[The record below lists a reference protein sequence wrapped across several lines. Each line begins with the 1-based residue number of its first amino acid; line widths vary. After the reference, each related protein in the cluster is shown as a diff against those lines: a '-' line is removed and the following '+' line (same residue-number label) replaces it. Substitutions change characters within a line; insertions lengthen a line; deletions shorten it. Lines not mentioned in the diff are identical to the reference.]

1 MRNLILS
8 LIVLLLCVGT
18 MRGASA
24 EPDFAYPQ
32 TVISDAR
39 KHLKQAGD
47 KGPDAAL
54 AMLEITVATL
64 AIDNDSVF
72 LLPAE
77 IHTLAE
83 KQNSPA
89 VKSLLLLMEA
99 QTYRALYNN
108 NRWKYDRTD
117 TPDEPYPA
125 DIDSWNG
132 RQFTARINALATKA
146 YDLACSEPAPLD
158 NYSKLISAD
167 RIALRY
173 YPTVRDFAA
182 VKALDLL
189 HFSNT
194 AEEDFAINSIIEK
207 EISLCPKGSYS
218 HINWL
223 CRQIERRHW
232 DQNTLTRQLET
243 LYHQYSADEAARQLL
258 LEYSRQF
265 SRFDVTAETIALIRR
280 SLSEFPEYFNN
291 NALENQLKQ
300 LLQPWIKFEAPATA
314 IPGQPFEIKVS
325 YGNISDRAG
334 IVVKRGTD
342 SSEQAYSRRKNP
354 GTEVARFVVKANDN
368 VPYRNTATFS
378 FTPDRELYYYV
389 GSFMDKPE
397 HLLSAFQP
405 VLVSSLTPFVINNCT
420 ENAVIVADA
429 ATGMPVQN
437 VKVNI
442 KNSSTRNPVAP
453 AAAGK
458 TDDEGALRFR
468 LPQRMLKSGSNYLS
482 LTLRDKVFDFG
493 GRLGVYP
500 YRNYIS
506 SDCDE
511 HSALIFTDR
520 ALYHHGDSVN
530 WAIAVSRKNHRR
542 HDAGIASDMPV
553 KVSLYNANAE
563 FVADTAVV
571 TDAFGRASGC
581 FALPENMLGGN
592 FSLRAVADDNHIGFS
607 SFEVSDFKLPKFCVT
622 IDSTMRDCP
631 RSGWVTI
638 KGRAETYSMMPVADA
653 RVQAEIKSASR
664 LRWFMPQQ
672 TLGYVSAE
680 TGADGYFTIELSD
693 SLLSQTALNCFVANV
708 NITAADGE
716 TRSGHTQFTTGK
728 PLDIVIGGYRFD
740 TADSLA
746 LPITVYDASG
756 NEKRP
761 ELRWQLTAD
770 NVEVAQG
777 SAYGNY
783 RVDWTDIPS
792 GDYTLKVWTADS
804 RLADSRQTEVSLYN
818 TKLGTMS
825 AAEPLFVPERNLD
838 FAHGHAGELLYG
850 APQDTYLY
858 MTLGADSVLVSVEG
872 IHTKAGFHRLKV
884 TLPEGYE
891 SGRLTLYAVKDGK
904 LYSYAVNVS
913 EKVNRNIKIEGE
925 SFRDRIAPGDIEH
938 WSLRLTSPESG
949 KHLPS
954 AMIATAYNKALE
966 AMAPLNWPSSF
977 DLFQSYTTISTAGYT
992 DRAYIGAPAVL
1003 MPEKTRW
1010 LKEVNPEM
1018 PEFIYPISY
1027 YSTLRIRGRRMM
1039 KSASASAATGAVVTE
1054 MTEDKLYMSAAND
1067 MAAVKEESAE
1077 AEMDGAAP
1085 EEAGEASAV
1094 QEPDFAYR
1102 PSEVLQA
1109 LWMPSLVSDKDG
1121 VVEITFAVP
1130 QANTTWQFNAF
1141 AWDERLNSGTFTR
1154 DVVSQK
1160 PVMVQPNLPR
1170 FLRAGDSATVL
1181 ASVFNNSDTADS
1193 IVTVAEVF
1201 DPATGSVI
1209 STSRNAVYV
1218 SPKGSA
1224 VISLPVV
1231 APADASIIGYRVRAS
1246 LDKFTD
1252 GEQAAIPVLSA
1263 DTEVIESQIFSMT
1276 ANTVEAEVKLPAAD
1290 KMQTVLEFCS
1300 NPAWDVIK
1308 ALPSLYEGNA
1318 STSYSAA
1325 RQLFRA
1331 AAGRSIIAADPQI
1344 ASTLQRAMDN
1354 ERDSS
1359 LVSQLAKNEDLKIA
1373 TLQQTPWVQAA
1384 ASQTARMARLQ
1395 LLLNPGLVKSSLDGA
1410 VKLLGKYRNA
1420 DGGFRWGD
1428 WSEESSEWATYNVL
1442 YTLGRLNAVGAMPQN
1457 KELRA
1462 IIDPA
1467 LRYLDGQLKD
1477 RTTDFSL
1484 TWLYTLLPDCKPALK
1499 SRKVIAATVQ
1509 QLLESWRKMS
1519 VGQKA
1524 RTAMILK
1531 HNGYPKVA
1539 GEILTSIAQFAK
1551 TEKDGT
1557 IYFPSVDDIDQYAWV
1572 LFAFASLEP
1581 EAQLVDGVRQWLVMR
1596 SQRTDA
1602 LGSCDPTDLIAA
1614 FMRSGSRWTVP
1625 ATMPQIRLGD
1635 RLLQLPEAESMT
1647 GHFTMNIDN
1656 SGKARKL
1663 TVSRSNPQTPAWGAL
1678 LSRYTGRTDKIEP
1691 HAGSRISVDKQLTVL
1706 RDGKWQHADIVRL
1719 GERVRV
1725 VLTVKAADDLQFV
1738 TINDDRAAG
1747 LEPVDQLPGYVSS
1760 AGTMFYR
1767 ENGNSSTRLFIGWLP
1782 RGTYS
1787 ISYELTANMAGS
1799 FISGV
1804 ATVQSQYA
1812 PSVTAH
1818 SGGYRL
1824 TIE

>member
-8 LIVLLLCVGT
+8 LIILLFCSGT
-18 MRGASA
+18 MNSTIAQ
-24 EPDFAYPQ
+24 PDFAYPQ

-77 IHTLAE
+77 IHNLAE
-83 KQNSPA
+83 KQSSRA

-99 QTYRALYNN
+99 QTYRAIYNN

-125 DIDSWNG
+125 DVDSWNG
-132 RQFTARINALATKA
+132 RQFTARINSLAAEA

-158 NYSKLISAD
+158 DYSKLISAG

-223 CRQIERRHW
+223 CRQIDRRHW
-232 DQNTLTRQLET
+232 DQDTLTRQLEA
-243 LYHQYSADEAARQLL
+243 LYQQYSNDEAARQLL
-258 LEYSRQF
+258 LKYCDQF
-265 SRFDVTAETIALIRR
+265 SRFDVNAETIELIRR

-291 NALENQLKQ
+291 NALKNKLKQ
-300 LLQPWIKFEAPATA
+300 LLQPWIKFEAPATS
-314 IPGQPFEIKVS
+314 IPGHPFEIKVS
-325 YGNISDRAG
+325 YGNISNRAG

-342 SSEQAYSRRKNP
+342 SSDRAYTKRNNP
-354 GTEVARFVVKANDN
+354 GTEVARFVVKAQEN
-368 VPYRNTATFS
+368 VPYSNTATFS
-378 FTPDRELYYYV
+378 FTPDKEVYYYV
-389 GSFMDKPE
+389 GSFIDKPE
-397 HLLSAFQP
+397 NLLSSFQP

-429 ATGMPVQN
+429 ATGKPIQN

-458 TDDEGALRFR
+458 TDDEGALRFKV
-468 LPQRMLKSGSNYLS
+468 PQRMLKSGSNYLS

-500 YRNYIS
+500 YRNYIGS
-506 SDCDE
+506 GNDE

-530 WAIAVSRKNHRR
+530 WAIAVSRKNRSKHYT
-542 HDAGIASDMPV
+542 GVASDMPV

-581 FALPENMLGGN
+581 FALPENMLSGN
-592 FSLRAVADDNHIGFS
+592 FSLRAVADNNNIGFS
-607 SFEVSDFKLPKFCVT
+607 SFEVSDFKLPKFSVK

-631 RSGWVTI
+631 ASGWVTI
-638 KGRAETYSMMPVADA
+638 KGRAETYSMMPVAHA
-653 RVQAEIKSASR
+653 GVQAEIKSASR
-664 LRWFMPQQ
+664 LRWFIPQQ
-672 TLGYVSAE
+672 TLGYISAE
-680 TGADGYFTIELSD
+680 TDADGYFTIELSD
-693 SLLSQTALNCFVANV
+693 SLLSQTALNSFVATV

-716 TRSGHTQFTTGK
+716 TRSCQTQFTTGK
-728 PLDIVIGGYRFD
+728 PLDIVIEGSRLN

-746 LPITVYDASG
+746 LPINVYDASG
-756 NEKRP
+756 NQVRP
-761 ELRWQLTAD
+761 ELRWQLTSD
-770 NVEVAQG
+770 NMEIACG
-777 SAYGNY
+777 SAMGNY
-783 RVDWTDIPS
+783 RVDWTAIPS

-804 RLADSRQTEVSLYN
+804 SLADSRHSEVSLYN

-825 AAEPLFVPERNLD
+825 VAEPLFVPERNLE

-850 APQDTYLY
+850 APEDTYIY
-858 MTLGADSVLVSVEG
+858 MTLGADSVLVSVES
-872 IHTKAGFHRLKV
+872 IYTKAGFHRLKV

-891 SGRLTLYAVKDGK
+891 SGRLTLYAVKEGK
-904 LYSYAVNVS
+904 LHSYAVNVS

-925 SFRDRIAPGDIEH
+925 SFRDRIAPGDVEH
-938 WSLRLTSPESG
+938 WTLRLTSPESG

-966 AMAPLNWPSSF
+966 AMAPLNWPRNF
-977 DLFQSYTTISTAGYT
+977 DLYRSYTTIITAGYS
-992 DRAYIGAPAVL
+992 DRAFIGAPDVL

-1010 LKEVNPEM
+1010 LQEVNPEM
-1018 PEFIYPISY
+1018 PEFIYPITY
-1027 YSTLRIRGRRMM
+1027 YSSLRIRGTRMM
-1039 KSASASAATGAVVTE
+1039 KSASVATGAVTE
-1054 MTEDKLYMSAAND
+1054 QTEEKLYMSAAND
-1067 MAAVKEESAE
+1067 MAAVKENSAE
-1077 AEMDGAAP
+1077 AEMGESVAED
-1085 EEAGEASAV
+1085 AGEASAA

-1109 LWMPSLVSDKDG
+1109 LWMPSLVSGNDG
-1121 VVEITFAVP
+1121 VVEISFTVP

-1181 ASVFNNSDTADS
+1181 ASVFNNSEEGDS

-1201 DPATGSVI
+1201 DPATGSVL
-1209 STSRNAVYV
+1209 STSRSAVYV
-1218 SPKGSA
+1218 SAKGSA
-1224 VISLPVV
+1224 IVSLPVV

-1246 LDKFTD
+1246 LGKFTD

-1263 DTEVIESQIFSMT
+1263 DTEVFESQIFSMT

-1308 ALPSLYEGNA
+1308 ALPSLYQGNT
-1318 STSYSAA
+1318 STSYSVA
-1325 RQLFRA
+1325 RQLFQA
-1331 AAGRSIIAADPQI
+1331 AAGKSIVGSDPQI
-1344 ASTLQRAMDN
+1344 ELTLRHAMDN
-1354 ERDSS
+1354 PQDSS
-1359 LVSQLAKNEDLKIA
+1359 LVSQLEKNEELKIA

-1384 ASQTARMARLQ
+1384 ASQTARMGRLQ
-1395 LLLNPGLVKSSLDGA
+1395 LLLNPGLTQSSIDRA
-1410 VKLLGKYRNA
+1410 VKLLGKYRNT

-1442 YTLGRLNAVGAMPQN
+1442 YTLGRLNAIGAMPQN

-1467 LRYLDGQLKD
+1467 LRYIDGQLKE

-1484 TWLYTLLPDCKPALK
+1484 AWLYTLLPDCKPALK
-1499 SRKVIAATVQ
+1499 SQKVIAATVQ
-1509 QLLESWRKMS
+1509 QLLESWRKIS

-1531 HNGYPKVA
+1531 HNGYPKMA
-1539 GEILTSIAQFAK
+1539 GEILASIAQFAK
-1551 TEKDGT
+1551 TEKNGA

-1581 EAQLVDGVRQWLVMR
+1581 ESQLVDGVRQWLVMR

-1625 ATMPQIRLGD
+1625 ATLPEIRLGD
-1635 RLLQLPEAESMT
+1635 RLLQVPEAESMT
-1647 GHFTMNIDN
+1647 GHFTMTIDN
-1656 SGKARKL
+1656 SGKSGKL
-1663 TVSRSNPQTPAWGAL
+1663 TVSRSEPQTPAWGAL
-1678 LSRYTGRTDKIEP
+1678 FSRYTGRTDKIEP
-1691 HAGSRISVDKQLTVL
+1691 HACSQISMDKQLTVL
-1706 RDGKWQHADIVRL
+1706 RDGKWQYADKVKL

-1725 VLTVKAADDLQFV
+1725 VLTINAKDDLQFV

-1760 AGTMFYR
+1760 AGTIFYR
-1767 ENGNSSTRLFIGWLP
+1767 ENGNSTTRLFIGWLP